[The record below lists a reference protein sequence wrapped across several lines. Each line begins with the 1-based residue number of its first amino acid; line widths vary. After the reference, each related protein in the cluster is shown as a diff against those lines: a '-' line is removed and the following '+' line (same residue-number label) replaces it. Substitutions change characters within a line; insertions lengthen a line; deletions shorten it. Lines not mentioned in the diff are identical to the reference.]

1 MFGPEGSNPPARRH
15 SISGRLGLVLVVAAI
30 STLACFGG
38 SGESSGVKEIID
50 VRDLPQVDTSQDPQA
65 VARKPTLVGILPS
78 DFPSDL
84 PLYLPASLV
93 DFGANPRS
101 VDLLSPHSPGRVRPE
116 LFRLIRGGGWTLEE
130 SGGGS
135 STLRKG
141 SRQVR
146 LKIGEGKPG
155 TLYRFEY

>member
-1 MFGPEGSNPPARRH
+1 MFGPEVSGPPARRA
-15 SISGRLGLVLVVAAI
+15 SARLGLVLLLVAA
-30 STLACFGG
+30 LAMPGCFGG
-38 SGESSGVKEIID
+38 HGESSDVKEIID

-65 VARKPTLVGILPS
+65 EARKPSLVGILPS

-101 VDLLSPHSPGRVRPE
+101 VDLLSPDAPGRVRPE
-116 LFRLIRGGGWTLEE
+116 LFRLIRGSGWIVQE
-130 SGGGS
+130 SGGS
-135 STLRKG
+135 ASLSKG

-146 LKIGEGKPG
+146 LIVREEQPG